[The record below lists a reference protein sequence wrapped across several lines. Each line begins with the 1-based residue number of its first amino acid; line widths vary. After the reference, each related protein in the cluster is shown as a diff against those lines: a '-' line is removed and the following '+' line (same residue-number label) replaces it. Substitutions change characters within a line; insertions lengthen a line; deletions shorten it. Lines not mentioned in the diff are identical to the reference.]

1 MANNKYI
8 DNDID
13 DDDVVVNN
21 TNEATQTNE
30 VMDDIE
36 IPKKFEDMIKN
47 MDLKEMQKFLSK
59 MNIDQNKLKAMAD
72 RMTNK
77 NESEKTDKPLTR
89 EELRKKLKEKTK
101 MLSMK
106 RSNDTLKQQFID
118 KQKNI

>member
-8 DNDID
+8 DDDI
-13 DDDVVVNN
+13 DDDVVVND
-21 TNEATQTNE
+21 TNETTQTNE

-77 NESEKTDKPLTR
+77 NESEKTDKPLTK

-101 MLSMK
+101 MLSIK